1 MWGKKKEIIRN
12 ETIEDFKRG
21 YLWDNKKGEFICL
34 ICRKNIGINTDII
47 NDHRLTHGSPVERLL
62 MLDKKHTGLT
72 EIKKELLDMLSSKCS
87 DKEIA
92 SNLACTDSTVRNIR
106 FSLRERARQA
116 RAFLAIM
123 ELVDEGASNSVN
135 HKIRYFPIKEEKRK
149 VLLPRF
155 ANLFEPNRLY
165 TKNEV
170 KAIIN
175 KVYDN
180 DALIRRYL
188 WTMVIWREINVEKVH
203 LNLKL

>member
-34 ICRKNIGINTDII
+34 ICGKNIGINTDII
-47 NDHRLTHGSPVERLL
+47 NDHMLTHGSPVERLL

-135 HKIRYFPIKEEKRK
+135 HKIRYFPIKKKKEKSYCLD
-149 VLLPRF
+149 LL
-155 ANLFEPNRLY
+155 
-165 TKNEV
+165 
-170 KAIIN
+170 I
-175 KVYDN
+175 
-180 DALIRRYL
+180 YL
-188 WTMVIWREINVEKVH
+188 SQIGYIQKMK
-203 LNLKL
+203 LKQ

>member
-1 MWGKKKEIIRN
+1 
-12 ETIEDFKRG
+12 
-21 YLWDNKKGEFICL
+21 
-34 ICRKNIGINTDII
+34 
-47 NDHRLTHGSPVERLL
+47 

-123 ELVDEGASNSVN
+123 ELVDEGTSNSVN

-188 WTMVIWREINVEKVH
+188 WTMVI
-203 LNLKL
+203 